1 LLGPAESPIVRD
13 HRPLNPKVM
22 MDFDELVQ
30 RLQQHRHELS
40 ALHVQTLSVFGSVA
54 RGEAGASS
62 DIDLL
67 VEFDRPVGLFHFVT
81 VKNRLEA
88 LLGLPVDLVTPR
100 GLKAALRDRILAE
113 SRRVA

>member
-1 LLGPAESPIVRD
+1 
-13 HRPLNPKVM
+13 

-30 RLQQHRHELS
+30 RIEQHRPELL
-40 ALHVQTLSVFGSVA
+40 ALHIKALSVFGSVA

-67 VEFDRPVGLFHFVT
+67 VEFDRPIGMFHFIT
-81 VKNRLEA
+81 VKDRLEA